1 MASVSKFKNKHT
13 FQKWTLWVSL
23 AGDTYL
29 YVSTHVLFFF
39 FFFLILLFYL
49 RKTKF
54 ELCCYKSQEA
64 TRKKHRVKIAV

>member
-13 FQKWTLWVSL
+13 FQKWTLWMIL

-29 YVSTHVLFFF
+29 YVSTHVL

-64 TRKKHRVKIAV
+64 TRKKHHVKIAV